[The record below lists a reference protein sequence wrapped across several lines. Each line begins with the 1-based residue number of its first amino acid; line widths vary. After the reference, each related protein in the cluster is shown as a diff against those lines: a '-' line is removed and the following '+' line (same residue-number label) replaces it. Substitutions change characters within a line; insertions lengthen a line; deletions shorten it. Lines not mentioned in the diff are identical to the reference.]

1 MEFTASFL
9 IPTLLFI
16 WVLIL
21 SIVVF
26 RLYLAAT
33 KISGDGKKDSVMAL
47 LNQVLAHELK
57 NEKTLDH
64 LIASYDKINKD
75 GQSHIQKIGLVRFN
89 PFKDT
94 GGDQSFILALVDAEN
109 TGVVISSL
117 HTRTGTR
124 WYAKGIVRGKGMEY
138 ELSAEEEKA
147 LKGAQFLSE
156 GIKG

>member
-94 GGDQSFILALVDAEN
+94 GGDQSFILAILNGRED
-109 TGVVISSL
+109 GILISSL
-117 HTRTGTR
+117 HGRAGTR
-124 WYAKGIVRGKGMEY
+124 WFAKSVRAGKGVEH
-138 ELSAEEEKA
+138 ELSNEEKEA
-147 LKGAQFLSE
+147 LTKA
-156 GIKG
+156 KVT